1 MITTF
6 IRKQRNGV
14 KTLHSPHGG
23 SSLCS
28 MGANI
33 AALVIRGLAG
43 EDVPSDRTAERIL
56 DAAVVEVATV
66 GVAKLTIE
74 GLSRRAEVNRA
85 TVYRRFGDLDG
96 VIEAMTMREGRR
108 MAATIADAVAEFS
121 EPADQVVAGFTAA
134 IRMAREHPVISRTA
148 RLEPARL
155 VAAGIADDAA
165 LLHLGSS
172 VVAASIRHAQ
182 SLGQALHLD
191 ADQAGQTMAML
202 FAACVLLPTTQG
214 IDLRSDES
222 VRSYARRTLVPMLFG
237 PP

>member
-1 MITTF
+1 M
-6 IRKQRNGV
+6 GV
-14 KTLHSPHGG
+14 
-23 SSLCS
+23 
-28 MGANI
+28 NI

-43 EDVPSDRTAERIL
+43 EQVPGDRTAERIL
-56 DAAVVEVATV
+56 DAAILEVATV

-108 MAATIADAVAEFS
+108 MADTIADAVAEVN
-121 EPADQVVAGFTAA
+121 EPAERVVEGFVAA

-148 RLEPARL
+148 RLEPERL
-155 VAAGIADDAA
+155 VAAGLADDAA

-172 VVAASIRHAQ
+172 VVAAGIRHAQ
-182 SLGQALHLD
+182 ELGQALHLD
-191 ADQAGQTMAML
+191 TDEAGQTIAML

-222 VRSYARRTLVPMLFG
+222 ARNYARRTLVPMIFG
-237 PP
+237 PPS